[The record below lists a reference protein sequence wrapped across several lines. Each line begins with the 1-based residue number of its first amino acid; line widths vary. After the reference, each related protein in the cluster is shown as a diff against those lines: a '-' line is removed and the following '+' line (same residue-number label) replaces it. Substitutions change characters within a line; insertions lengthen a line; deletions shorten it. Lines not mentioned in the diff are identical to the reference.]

1 MINTDILENQW
12 KELRGKVRERWR
24 ALSEDD
30 VEFIDGHFDVLVEL
44 LREKYG
50 YTKQQA
56 EEEASRFIQSSST
69 KQEQAN

>member
-44 LREKYG
+44 LLEKYG

-56 EEEASRFIQSSST
+56 EEEASRFIQKSSA
-69 KQEQAN
+69 EQAN